1 MDSRQEPLQ
10 QEPRTFQLVDL
21 LGPAA
26 SANLLIYIGAVA
38 AGALPLALLNPFW
51 QLRFIALLVDNGGY
65 ALMGFVLI
73 HLAVWFDP
81 EDRRLGL
88 RCNQARSLAVAV
100 TLGFLLLIP
109 LQPWATWNSM
119 AGEVRLQAQER
130 RVVEQQF
137 SSWKRALNRA
147 TDVQNL
153 RTRFRALSGPAIG
166 EAESRLPWPQLRQQL
181 LVGLVKA
188 RADALS
194 AHAGPSNVQIW
205 GVVQESLRRMVAAFA
220 LALAFAAGA
229 QLPGEQRS
237 LLGWWLASSQER
249 QGRRAMR
256 IQQRRL
262 QKEQRQRLR
271 QTLRAMEQ
279 SRQEQPLASPAQ
291 STGSGLLPSFQYNFR
306 FAEVAETAQRA
317 ALADVAAAGRGQE
330 PGGGDGLG
338 LASLEDPT
346 LLLTIRSAPAGS
358 APNGS
363 APNAAVALFFNRSV
377 RLAAF
382 TVAEQSLSGRKSS
395 IGFRCGDNH
404 SLQGPYA
411 WVGGF
416 RYTLDQP
423 LLLELDEPLWLEGA
437 APQGLIPPTGTAEP
451 CVPLAEITVV
461 EPPPSLRMALQEE
474 LESWRRRLPRWAAGR
489 AAPESAPRGV
499 AAERRGPSGD
509 ME

>member
-26 SANLLIYIGAVA
+26 SANLLIYFGAVA

-119 AGEVRLQAQER
+119 AGQVRVQAQER

-137 SSWKRALNRA
+137 SSWKRALNGA
-147 TDVQNL
+147 TDVQDL

-181 LVGLVKA
+181 LVGLAKA
-188 RADALS
+188 RSDALS

-262 QKEQRQRLR
+262 QMEQRQRLR

-279 SRQEQPLASPAQ
+279 SRQEQPLAIPAQ
-291 STGSGLLPSFQYNFR
+291 SAGAGLLPSFQYTFR
-306 FAEVAETAQRA
+306 FPEVAESAQRA
-317 ALADVAAAGRGQE
+317 ALADVAATGRGQE
-330 PGGGDGLG
+330 AGGGDELG

-358 APNGS
+358 APNG
-363 APNAAVALFFNRSV
+363 AVALFFNRSV
-377 RLAAF
+377 RLSAF

-395 IGFRCGDNH
+395 IGFRWGDNH
-404 SLQGPYA
+404 SVQGPYA

-416 RYTLDQP
+416 RYTLEQP

-437 APQGLIPPTGTAEP
+437 GPQGLSISTGTGEP

-474 LESWRRRLPRWAAGR
+474 LESWRRRLPRWTAGR
-489 AAPESAPRGV
+489 AAPGAAPRGV
-499 AAERRGPSGD
+499 AAERRGPGGD
-509 ME
+509 IE

>member
-1 MDSRQEPLQ
+1 
-10 QEPRTFQLVDL
+10 
-21 LGPAA
+21 
-26 SANLLIYIGAVA
+26 
-38 AGALPLALLNPFW
+38 
-51 QLRFIALLVDNGGY
+51 VDNGGY

-119 AGEVRLQAQER
+119 AGQVRIQAQER

-147 TDVQNL
+147 TDVQDL

-181 LVGLVKA
+181 LVGLAKA
-188 RADALS
+188 RSDALS

-262 QKEQRQRLR
+262 QKEQRQRLL
-271 QTLRAMEQ
+271 QTLRDMEQ
-279 SRQEQPLASPAQ
+279 SRQEQPLAIPAQ
-291 STGSGLLPSFQYNFR
+291 STGAGLLPSFQYTFR
-306 FAEVAETAQRA
+306 FPEVAESAQRA
-317 ALADVAAAGRGQE
+317 ELADVAATDRGLEAGS
-330 PGGGDGLG
+330 GDALG

-346 LLLTIRSAPAGS
+346 LLLTIRSAS
-358 APNGS
+358 NGS
-363 APNAAVALFFNRSV
+363 MALFFNRSV
-377 RLAAF
+377 RLSAF

-404 SLQGPYA
+404 SLQGPYT

-416 RYTLDQP
+416 RYTLGQP

-437 APQGLIPPTGTAEP
+437 GPQGLIPPMGTGEP

-474 LESWRRRLPRWAAGR
+474 LESWRRRLPGWAAGR
-489 AAPESAPRGV
+489 PAPGAAPGGV
-499 AAERRGPSGD
+499 GAERRGPGGD